1 MLDWVELVLG
11 ELSSFTS
18 KLSIQRP
25 KIDLLNP
32 NGSIV
37 ETVTSDVADHVMIQG
52 TLPSGA
58 PLSFVFRRGPPF
70 KGTPGFLWLIH
81 GEKGEIKLTAASAA
95 LQAADDGKSIQI
107 HNFETD
113 EVETV
118 EWETRFLE
126 LPPPA
131 RGVAAMYE
139 AFAEETG
146 EYPDFEHAVLRHRQI
161 EEMLKKAEDDGKVA

>member
-1 MLDWVELVLG
+1 
-11 ELSSFTS
+11 
-18 KLSIQRP
+18 
-25 KIDLLNP
+25 
-32 NGSIV
+32 
-37 ETVTSDVADHVMIQG
+37 MIQG

-81 GEKGEIKLTAASAA
+81 GEKGELRLTAASAA
-95 LQAADDGKSIQI
+95 LQAADDEKSIQI
-107 HNFETD
+107 HNFGTD
-113 EVETV
+113 EVETI

-126 LPPPA
+126 LPSPA

-146 EYPDFEHAVLRHRQI
+146 KYPDFEHAVLRHRQI
-161 EEMLKKAEDDGKVA
+161 EGMLKKAEDDGRVA

>member
-1 MLDWVELVLG
+1 
-11 ELSSFTS
+11 
-18 KLSIQRP
+18 
-25 KIDLLNP
+25 
-32 NGSIV
+32 
-37 ETVTSDVADHVMIQG
+37 MIQG

-81 GEKGEIKLTAASAA
+81 GEKGEIKLTAASAG
-95 LQAADDGKSIQI
+95 LQVNDDGKSIQI

-139 AFAEETG
+139 AFAEET
-146 EYPDFEHAVLRHRQI
+146 EKYPDFEHAVLRHRQI
-161 EEMLKKAEDDGKVA
+161 EELLKKAEDDGNVA